1 MLKIAM
7 YDGDFCGRMEELTH
21 ICDFEGNAEA
31 HDRRPLDALEE
42 TLRVLE
48 MSATNT
54 QFLD

>member
-21 ICDFEGNAEA
+21 ICDIEGNAEA